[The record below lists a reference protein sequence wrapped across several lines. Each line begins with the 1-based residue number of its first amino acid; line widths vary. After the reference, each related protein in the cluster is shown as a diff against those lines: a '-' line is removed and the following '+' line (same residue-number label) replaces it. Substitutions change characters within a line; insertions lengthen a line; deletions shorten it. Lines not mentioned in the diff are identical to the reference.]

1 MKLKYYL
8 RGIGTGMIVTT
19 LILAI
24 SFSLRKPEMTDEE
37 IRQRAQEL
45 GMVMQEDS
53 QATEEKKAQETE
65 KTEQGTVA
73 PPADTQA
80 AGQEAPPAGTP
91 IAEQGTLPQ
100 DAGTTAQVPEQPM
113 QPDHASE
120 TPENGA
126 PALPSGETAGSLR
139 FVVESGDVCRIVCEK
154 LQQNGLIAD
163 AQAMRSHMSELG
175 YANSIRAGVY
185 EIPYG
190 LTMEKVAQVII
201 AGPIE

>member
-1 MKLKYYL
+1 
-8 RGIGTGMIVTT
+8 MIVTT

-24 SFSLRKPEMTDEE
+24 SFSFRKPEMTDEE

-53 QATEEKKAQETE
+53 QTTEEKKAQETE
-65 KTEQGTVA
+65 RDEQGTMA

-80 AGQEAPPAGTP
+80 TGQEAPSVGTQM
-91 IAEQGTLPQ
+91 AEQEVLPP
-100 DAGTTAQVPEQPM
+100 DAGTTAQTPQQPA
-113 QPDHASE
+113 QPDNAPG
-120 TPENGA
+120 TPENGVHGDQ
-126 PALPSGETAGSLR
+126 PGETGGSFHL
-139 FVVESGDVCRIVCEK
+139 VIESGDVCRIVCEK
-154 LQQNGLIAD
+154 LQKNGLIAD

-175 YANSIRAGVY
+175 YANSIRAGAY

-190 LTMEKVAQVII
+190 LTMEEVAQVII

>member
-24 SFSLRKPEMTDEE
+24 SFSFRKPEMTDEE
-37 IRQRAQEL
+37 IRQRAQAL

-53 QATEEKKAQETE
+53 QTTEEKKVQETE
-65 KTEQGTVA
+65 EQGTMT

-80 AGQEAPPAGTP
+80 TGQEAPSVGTP
-91 IAEQGTLPQ
+91 TAEQEVLPP
-100 DAGTTAQVPEQPM
+100 DAGTTAQTPQEPA
-113 QPDHASE
+113 QPDNAQG
-120 TPENGA
+120 TPENGVSA
-126 PALPSGETAGSLR
+126 DQSGETGGSFHL
-139 FVVESGDVCRIVCEK
+139 VIESGDVCRIVCEK
-154 LQQNGLIAD
+154 LQKNGLIAD

-175 YANSIRAGVY
+175 YANSIRAGAY

-190 LTMEKVAQVII
+190 LTMEEVAQVII

>member
-24 SFSLRKPEMTDEE
+24 SFSFRKPEMTDEE
-37 IRQRAQEL
+37 IRQRAQAL

-53 QATEEKKAQETE
+53 QTTEEKKVQETE
-65 KTEQGTVA
+65 EQGTMT

-80 AGQEAPPAGTP
+80 TGQEAPSAGTP
-91 IAEQGTLPQ
+91 TAEQEVLPT
-100 DAGTTAQVPEQPM
+100 DAGTTAQTPQEPA
-113 QPDHASE
+113 QPDNAQG
-120 TPENGA
+120 TPENGVSA
-126 PALPSGETAGSLR
+126 DQSGETGGSFHL
-139 FVVESGDVCRIVCEK
+139 VIESGDVCRIVCEK
-154 LQQNGLIAD
+154 LQKNGLIAD

-175 YANSIRAGVY
+175 YANSIRAGAY

-190 LTMEKVAQVII
+190 LTMEEVAQVII

>member
-24 SFSLRKPEMTDEE
+24 SFSFRKPEMTDEE
-37 IRQRAQEL
+37 IRQRAQAL

-53 QATEEKKAQETE
+53 QTTEEKKVQETE
-65 KTEQGTVA
+65 EQGTMT

-80 AGQEAPPAGTP
+80 TGQEAPSAGTP
-91 IAEQGTLPQ
+91 TAEQEVLPP
-100 DAGTTAQVPEQPM
+100 DAGTTAQTPQESA
-113 QPDHASE
+113 QPDNAQG
-120 TPENGA
+120 TPENGVSA
-126 PALPSGETAGSLR
+126 DQSGKTGGSFHL
-139 FVVESGDVCRIVCEK
+139 VIESGDVCRIVCEK
-154 LQQNGLIAD
+154 LQKNGLIAD

-175 YANSIRAGVY
+175 YANSIRAGAY

-190 LTMEKVAQVII
+190 LTMEEVAQAII

>member
-24 SFSLRKPEMTDEE
+24 SFSFRKPEMTDEE
-37 IRQRAQEL
+37 IRQRAQAL

-53 QATEEKKAQETE
+53 QTTEEKKVQETE
-65 KTEQGTVA
+65 EQGTMT

-80 AGQEAPPAGTP
+80 TGQEAPSAGTP
-91 IAEQGTLPQ
+91 TAEQEVPPT
-100 DAGTTAQVPEQPM
+100 DAGTTAQTPQEPA
-113 QPDHASE
+113 QPDNAQG
-120 TPENGA
+120 TPENGVSA
-126 PALPSGETAGSLR
+126 DQSGETGGSFHL
-139 FVVESGDVCRIVCEK
+139 VIESGDVCRIVCEK
-154 LQQNGLIAD
+154 LQKNGLIAD

-175 YANSIRAGVY
+175 YANSIRAGAY

-190 LTMEKVAQVII
+190 LTMEEVAQVII

>member
-24 SFSLRKPEMTDEE
+24 SFSFRKPEMTDEE
-37 IRQRAQEL
+37 IRQRAQAL

-53 QATEEKKAQETE
+53 QTTEEKKVQETE
-65 KTEQGTVA
+65 EQGTMT

-80 AGQEAPPAGTP
+80 TGQEAPSAGTP
-91 IAEQGTLPQ
+91 TAEQEVLPP
-100 DAGTTAQVPEQPM
+100 DAGTTAQTPQEPA
-113 QPDHASE
+113 QPDNAQG
-120 TPENGA
+120 TPENGVSA
-126 PALPSGETAGSLR
+126 HQSGETGGSFHL
-139 FVVESGDVCRIVCEK
+139 VIESGDVCRIVCEK
-154 LQQNGLIAD
+154 LQKNGLIAD

-175 YANSIRAGVY
+175 YANSIRAGAY

-190 LTMEKVAQVII
+190 LTMEEVAQVII

>member
-24 SFSLRKPEMTDEE
+24 SFSFRKPEMTDEE
-37 IRQRAQEL
+37 IRQRAQAL
-45 GMVMQEDS
+45 GMVMQKDS
-53 QATEEKKAQETE
+53 QTTEEKKAQETE
-65 KTEQGTVA
+65 EQGTMT

-80 AGQEAPPAGTP
+80 TGQEAPSAGTP
-91 IAEQGTLPQ
+91 TAEQEVLPP
-100 DAGTTAQVPEQPM
+100 DAGTTAQTPQEPA
-113 QPDHASE
+113 QPDNAQG
-120 TPENGA
+120 TPENGVSA
-126 PALPSGETAGSLR
+126 DQSGETGGSFHL
-139 FVVESGDVCRIVCEK
+139 VIESGDVCRIVCEK
-154 LQQNGLIAD
+154 LQKNGLIAD

-175 YANSIRAGVY
+175 YANSIRAGAY

-190 LTMEKVAQVII
+190 LTMEEVAQVII

>member
-24 SFSLRKPEMTDEE
+24 SFSFRKPEMTDEE
-37 IRQRAQEL
+37 IRQRAQAL

-53 QATEEKKAQETE
+53 QTTEEKKVQETE
-65 KTEQGTVA
+65 EQGTMT

-80 AGQEAPPAGTP
+80 TGQEAPSAGTP
-91 IAEQGTLPQ
+91 TAEQEVLPP
-100 DAGTTAQVPEQPM
+100 DAGTTAQTPQEPA
-113 QPDHASE
+113 QPDNAQG
-120 TPENGA
+120 TPQNGVSA
-126 PALPSGETAGSLR
+126 DQSGETGGSFHL
-139 FVVESGDVCRIVCEK
+139 VIESGDVCRIVCEK
-154 LQQNGLIAD
+154 LQKNGLIAD

-175 YANSIRAGVY
+175 YANSIRAGAY

-190 LTMEKVAQVII
+190 LTMEEVAQVII

>member
-24 SFSLRKPEMTDEE
+24 SFSFRKPEITDEE

-53 QATEEKKAQETE
+53 QTTEEKKAQETE
-65 KTEQGTVA
+65 RDEQGTMT

-80 AGQEAPPAGTP
+80 TGQEVPSAGTP
-91 IAEQGTLPQ
+91 MAEQEVLPP
-100 DAGTTAQVPEQPM
+100 DAGTTAQTPQQPA
-113 QPDHASE
+113 QPDNAPG
-120 TPENGA
+120 TPENGV
-126 PALPSGETAGSLR
+126 PANQPGETGGSFHL
-139 FVVESGDVCRIVCEK
+139 VIESGDVCRIVCEK
-154 LQQNGLIAD
+154 LQKNGLIAD

-190 LTMEKVAQVII
+190 LTMEEVAQVII

>member
-24 SFSLRKPEMTDEE
+24 SFSFRKPEMTDEE
-37 IRQRAQEL
+37 IRQRAQAL

-53 QATEEKKAQETE
+53 QTTEEKKVQETE
-65 KTEQGTVA
+65 EQGTMT

-80 AGQEAPPAGTP
+80 TGQEAPSAGTP
-91 IAEQGTLPQ
+91 TAEQEVLPP
-100 DAGTTAQVPEQPM
+100 DAGTTAQTPQEPA
-113 QPDHASE
+113 QPDNAQG
-120 TPENGA
+120 TPENGVSA
-126 PALPSGETAGSLR
+126 DQSGETGGSFHL
-139 FVVESGDVCRIVCEK
+139 VIESGDVCRIVCEK
-154 LQQNGLIAD
+154 LQKNGLIAD

-175 YANSIRAGVY
+175 YANSIRAGAY

-190 LTMEKVAQVII
+190 LTMEEVAQVII

>member
-24 SFSLRKPEMTDEE
+24 SFSFRKPEMTDEE
-37 IRQRAQEL
+37 IRQRAQAL

-53 QATEEKKAQETE
+53 QTTEEKKVQETE
-65 KTEQGTVA
+65 EQGTMM

-80 AGQEAPPAGTP
+80 TGQEAPSAGTP
-91 IAEQGTLPQ
+91 TAEQEVLPP
-100 DAGTTAQVPEQPM
+100 DAGTTAQTPQEPA
-113 QPDHASE
+113 QPDNAQG
-120 TPENGA
+120 TPENGVSA
-126 PALPSGETAGSLR
+126 DQSGEAGGSFHL
-139 FVVESGDVCRIVCEK
+139 VIESGDVCRIVCEK
-154 LQQNGLIAD
+154 LQKNGLIAD

-175 YANSIRAGVY
+175 YANSIRAGAY

-190 LTMEKVAQVII
+190 LTMEEVAQVII

>member
-24 SFSLRKPEMTDEE
+24 SFSFRKPEMTDEE
-37 IRQRAQEL
+37 IRQRAQAL

-53 QATEEKKAQETE
+53 QTTEEKKAQETE
-65 KTEQGTVA
+65 EHGTMT

-80 AGQEAPPAGTP
+80 TGQEAPFAGTP
-91 IAEQGTLPQ
+91 TAEQEVLPP
-100 DAGTTAQVPEQPM
+100 DAGTTAQTPQEPA
-113 QPDHASE
+113 QPDNAQG
-120 TPENGA
+120 TPQNGVSA
-126 PALPSGETAGSLR
+126 DQSGETGGSFHL
-139 FVVESGDVCRIVCEK
+139 VIESGDVCRIVCEK
-154 LQQNGLIAD
+154 LQKNGLIAD

-175 YANSIRAGVY
+175 YANSIRAGAY

-190 LTMEKVAQVII
+190 LTMEEVAQVII

>member
-24 SFSLRKPEMTDEE
+24 SFSFRKPEMTDEE
-37 IRQRAQEL
+37 IRQRAQAL

-53 QATEEKKAQETE
+53 QTTEEKKVQETE
-65 KTEQGTVA
+65 EQGTMT

-80 AGQEAPPAGTP
+80 TGQEAPSAGTP
-91 IAEQGTLPQ
+91 TAEQEVLPP
-100 DAGTTAQVPEQPM
+100 DAGTTAQTPQEPA
-113 QPDHASE
+113 QPDNAQG
-120 TPENGA
+120 TPENGVSA
-126 PALPSGETAGSLR
+126 DQSGETGGSFHL
-139 FVVESGDVCRIVCEK
+139 VIESGDVCRIVCEK
-154 LQQNGLIAD
+154 LQKNGLIAD
-163 AQAMRSHMSELG
+163 AQAMRNHMSELG
-175 YANSIRAGVY
+175 YANSIRAGAY

-190 LTMEKVAQVII
+190 LTMEEVAQVII

>member
-24 SFSLRKPEMTDEE
+24 SFSFRKPEMTDEE
-37 IRQRAQEL
+37 IRQRAQAL

-53 QATEEKKAQETE
+53 QTTEEKKVQETE
-65 KTEQGTVA
+65 EQGTMT

-80 AGQEAPPAGTP
+80 TGQEAPSVGTP
-91 IAEQGTLPQ
+91 TAEQEVLPP
-100 DAGTTAQVPEQPM
+100 DAGTTAQTPQEPA
-113 QPDHASE
+113 QPDNAQGTSE
-120 TPENGA
+120 NDV
-126 PALPSGETAGSLR
+126 PADQSGKTGGSFHL
-139 FVVESGDVCRIVCEK
+139 VIESGDVCRIVCEK
-154 LQQNGLIAD
+154 LQKNGLIAD

-175 YANSIRAGVY
+175 YANSIRAGAY

-190 LTMEKVAQVII
+190 LTMEEVAQVII

>member
-45 GMVMQEDS
+45 GMVMQDDS
-53 QATEEKKAQETE
+53 QATEAKKAQETE

-100 DAGTTAQVPEQPM
+100 DAGTTAPVPEQPM
-113 QPDHASE
+113 QSDHASE

-126 PALPSGETAGSLR
+126 PAVPSGETAGSLR

-190 LTMEKVAQVII
+190 LTMEEVAQVII

>member
-24 SFSLRKPEMTDEE
+24 SFSFRKPEMTDEE
-37 IRQRAQEL
+37 IRQRAQAL

-53 QATEEKKAQETE
+53 QTTEEKKVQETE
-65 KTEQGTVA
+65 EQGTMT

-80 AGQEAPPAGTP
+80 TGQEAPSAGTP
-91 IAEQGTLPQ
+91 TAEQEVLPP
-100 DAGTTAQVPEQPM
+100 DAGTTAQTPQEPA
-113 QPDHASE
+113 QPDNAQR
-120 TPENGA
+120 TPENGVSA
-126 PALPSGETAGSLR
+126 DQSGETGGSFHL
-139 FVVESGDVCRIVCEK
+139 VIESGDVCRIVCEK
-154 LQQNGLIAD
+154 LQKNGLIAD

-175 YANSIRAGVY
+175 YANSIRAGAY

-190 LTMEKVAQVII
+190 LTMEEVAQVII

>member
-24 SFSLRKPEMTDEE
+24 SFSFRKPEMTDEE
-37 IRQRAQEL
+37 IRQRAQAL

-53 QATEEKKAQETE
+53 QTTEEKKVQETE
-65 KTEQGTVA
+65 EQGTMT
-73 PPADTQA
+73 PPADTRQQGRKRRLQA
-80 AGQEAPPAGTP
+80 HRQRSRRCCR
-91 IAEQGTLPQ
+91 Q
-100 DAGTTAQVPEQPM
+100 
-113 QPDHASE
+113 
-120 TPENGA
+120 TPERLHRHRRSPRSRTMPKEHPKTVCLRISREKVG
-126 PALPSGETAGSLR
+126 GSFHL
-139 FVVESGDVCRIVCEK
+139 VIESGDVCRIVCEK
-154 LQQNGLIAD
+154 LQKNGLIAD

-175 YANSIRAGVY
+175 YANSIRAGTY

-190 LTMEKVAQVII
+190 LTMEEVAQVII

>member
-24 SFSLRKPEMTDEE
+24 SFSFRKPEMTDEE
-37 IRQRAQEL
+37 IRQRAQAL

-53 QATEEKKAQETE
+53 QTTEEKKVQETE
-65 KTEQGTVA
+65 EQGTMT

-80 AGQEAPPAGTP
+80 TGQEAPSAGTP
-91 IAEQGTLPQ
+91 TAEQEVLPP
-100 DAGTTAQVPEQPM
+100 DAGTTAQTPQEPA
-113 QPDHASE
+113 QPDNVQG
-120 TPENGA
+120 TPENGVSA
-126 PALPSGETAGSLR
+126 DQSGETGGSFHL
-139 FVVESGDVCRIVCEK
+139 VIESGDVCRIVCEK
-154 LQQNGLIAD
+154 LQKNGLIAD

-175 YANSIRAGVY
+175 YANSIRAGAY

-190 LTMEKVAQVII
+190 LTMEEVAQVII

>member
-45 GMVMQEDS
+45 GMVMQDD
-53 QATEEKKAQETE
+53 AQT
-65 KTEQGTVA
+65 TEQGTVA
-73 PPADTQA
+73 TPTDTQA
-80 AGQEAPPAGTP
+80 QGQEAPPAGTP
-91 IAEQGTLPQ
+91 MAEQGTLPQ
-100 DAGTTAQVPEQPM
+100 DAGTTAPVPEQPV

-126 PALPSGETAGSLR
+126 SAVPSGETAGSLR

-154 LQQNGLIAD
+154 LQQKGLIAD

-175 YANSIRAGVY
+175 YANSIRAGAY
-185 EIPYG
+185 DIPYG
-190 LTMEKVAQVII
+190 LTMEEVAQVII

>member
-24 SFSLRKPEMTDEE
+24 SFSFRKPEMTDEE
-37 IRQRAQEL
+37 IRQRAQAL

-53 QATEEKKAQETE
+53 QTTEEKKVQETE
-65 KTEQGTVA
+65 EQGTMT

-80 AGQEAPPAGTP
+80 TGQEAPSAGTP
-91 IAEQGTLPQ
+91 TAEQEVLPP
-100 DAGTTAQVPEQPM
+100 DAGTTAQTPQEPA
-113 QPDHASE
+113 QPDNAQG
-120 TPENGA
+120 TPENGV
-126 PALPSGETAGSLR
+126 PADQSGETGGSFHL
-139 FVVESGDVCRIVCEK
+139 VIESGDVCRIVCEK
-154 LQQNGLIAD
+154 LQKNGLIAD

-175 YANSIRAGVY
+175 YANSIRAGAY

-190 LTMEKVAQVII
+190 LTMEEVAQVII

>member
-24 SFSLRKPEMTDEE
+24 SFSFRKPEMTDEE
-37 IRQRAQEL
+37 IRQRAQAL
-45 GMVMQEDS
+45 GMVMQEDL
-53 QATEEKKAQETE
+53 QTTEEKKVQETE
-65 KTEQGTVA
+65 EQGTMT

-80 AGQEAPPAGTP
+80 TGQEAPSAGTP
-91 IAEQGTLPQ
+91 TAEQEVLPP
-100 DAGTTAQVPEQPM
+100 DAGTTAQTPQEPA
-113 QPDHASE
+113 QPDNAQG
-120 TPENGA
+120 TPENGV
-126 PALPSGETAGSLR
+126 PADQSGETGGSFHL
-139 FVVESGDVCRIVCEK
+139 VIESGDVCRIVCEK
-154 LQQNGLIAD
+154 LQKNGLIAD

-175 YANSIRAGVY
+175 YANSIRAGAY

-190 LTMEKVAQVII
+190 LTMEEVAQVII

>member
-24 SFSLRKPEMTDEE
+24 SFSFRKPEMTDEE
-37 IRQRAQEL
+37 IRQRAQTL

-53 QATEEKKAQETE
+53 QTTEEKKVQETE
-65 KTEQGTVA
+65 EQGTMM

-80 AGQEAPPAGTP
+80 TGQEAPSAGTP
-91 IAEQGTLPQ
+91 TAEQEVLPP
-100 DAGTTAQVPEQPM
+100 DAGTTAQTPQEPA
-113 QPDHASE
+113 QPDNAQG
-120 TPENGA
+120 TPENGVSA
-126 PALPSGETAGSLR
+126 DQSGETGGSFHL
-139 FVVESGDVCRIVCEK
+139 VIESGDVCRIVCEK
-154 LQQNGLIAD
+154 LQKNGLIAD

-175 YANSIRAGVY
+175 YANSIRAGAY

-190 LTMEKVAQVII
+190 LTMEEVAQVII